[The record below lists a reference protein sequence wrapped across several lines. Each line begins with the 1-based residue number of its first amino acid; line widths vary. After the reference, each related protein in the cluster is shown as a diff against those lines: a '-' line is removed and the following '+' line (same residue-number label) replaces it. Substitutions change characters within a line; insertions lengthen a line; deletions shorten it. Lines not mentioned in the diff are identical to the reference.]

1 MNESKFSKNQNF
13 LLTIACAIL
22 PIEQLEIDRYEIVTF
37 EKEIRH
43 SANINLKSGCEA
55 FLVCVQMWIVI
66 LVFQALQFKLDL
78 IARFFLKKPL
88 SDAKKGFS

>member
-1 MNESKFSKNQNF
+1 M
-13 LLTIACAIL
+13 
-22 PIEQLEIDRYEIVTF
+22 TF

-43 SANINLKSGCEA
+43 SANNNPKSGCEA

-78 IARFFLKKPL
+78 IALFFKKTSQVL
-88 SDAKKGFS
+88 KKGFHKVIEVDF

>member
-43 SANINLKSGCEA
+43 SANNNL
-55 FLVCVQMWIVI
+55 
-66 LVFQALQFKLDL
+66 
-78 IARFFLKKPL
+78 
-88 SDAKKGFS
+88 